1 MSLVL
6 VVPMLVAYPIN
17 GTQYDVN
24 NTHFWWTNSNERNA
38 KLVVIFMSVRKLKCV
53 KWVQWSSFSE
63 WNIQLNALNN
73 TLRWDHESLQKFT
86 LNLLD
91 IKKRK
96 MAGMPK
102 KFYYYGW
109 MPLRLRNK
117 LNSQFHFAVSS
128 PIAVE
133 VLHLIRNPIIHT
145 RSHIRTVDAKV
156 LLRLLFL
163 MQHTTRYMPFTVVVE
178 LTPLLCTRK
187 LSTLHM

>member
-1 MSLVL
+1 MLLVL
-6 VVPMLVAYPIN
+6 VVPMLVTYPIN

-38 KLVVIFMSVRKLKCV
+38 KLVVIPMSVRKLKCV

-96 MAGMPK
+96 ISDELIGAE
-102 KFYYYGW
+102 KF
-109 MPLRLRNK
+109 R
-117 LNSQFHFAVSS
+117 
-128 PIAVE
+128 
-133 VLHLIRNPIIHT
+133 
-145 RSHIRTVDAKV
+145 
-156 LLRLLFL
+156 
-163 MQHTTRYMPFTVVVE
+163 PFSVFRIFFW
-178 LTPLLCTRK
+178 RK
-187 LSTLHM
+187 RIGGKSFFVIDVFVQRGE